1 MSSIDEKKAKAIAD
15 SIENNG
21 SNKPLYIMVGIFV
34 GLIVLMT
41 IMEVLRR

>member
-21 SNKPLYIMVGIFV
+21 SNKPLYIMVGLTTVYPSQTQQFDTKV
-34 GLIVLMT
+34 
-41 IMEVLRR
+41 